1 MVNRNIF
8 DINRGNYCVAF
19 WTFSHF
25 ISPIIIFCVTKV
37 MGEANINIQT
47 IIKKQEQLSILIDK
61 IEESVGNIFN
71 DVSKLYIN
79 MTNPKD
85 IQ

>member
-1 MVNRNIF
+1 MERKK
-8 DINRGNYCVAF
+8 DRRRGSK
-19 WTFSHF
+19 WT
-25 ISPIIIFCVTKV
+25 ITQV
-37 MGEANINIQT
+37 QT

>member
-1 MVNRNIF
+1 
-8 DINRGNYCVAF
+8 
-19 WTFSHF
+19 
-25 ISPIIIFCVTKV
+25 